1 MLRMMVHDADGTLF
15 SDAELLRALNDGQRD
30 IAVKGLCCESVQA
43 LTATPATRGI
53 AVTCITTMAIEY
65 VPVSGSRKMLIKITP
80 TKIGHNPVQGNTPMY
95 WFPWGGSVYIDPI
108 PASAYTF
115 NAYTAI
121 TSVDMV
127 NATDTPGIPNY
138 AVPFLL
144 LYGVF
149 RCNLKRK
156 QFATAKH
163 VYDVYKMGLKR
174 IRDSI
179 LVKYANT
186 RADRLVPDEIEARQ

>member
-80 TKIGHNPVQGNTPMY
+80 TKI
-95 WFPWGGSVYIDPI
+95 
-108 PASAYTF
+108 
-115 NAYTAI
+115 
-121 TSVDMV
+121 
-127 NATDTPGIPNY
+127 
-138 AVPFLL
+138 
-144 LYGVF
+144 
-149 RCNLKRK
+149 
-156 QFATAKH
+156 
-163 VYDVYKMGLKR
+163 
-174 IRDSI
+174 
-179 LVKYANT
+179 
-186 RADRLVPDEIEARQ
+186 